1 MNHDADSSDIGDVPS
16 DRATIQLWRA
26 PNRMWPVFPTLVLI
40 QAASRLGGD
49 RAKRQKSAIG
59 EGGVVTVFLDG
70 SKVGTISPRQ
80 TQRYPVPAGEHSLSL
95 HFLGDLRRSRKLG
108 VSVAEGDRKQLVCWL
123 NAIGWPTVRPATSKE
138 ATYFQ
143 Q

>member
-40 QAASRLGGD
+40 RAASRLGGD

-70 SKVGTISPRQ
+70 SKVGTISPQADPEVSGSSRG
-80 TQRYPVPAGEHSLSL
+80 TFAESPFS
-95 HFLGDLRRSRKLG
+95 RRLATIAETWSFCSRG
-108 VSVAEGDRKQLVCWL
+108 R
-123 NAIGWPTVRPATSKE
+123 
-138 ATYFQ
+138 
-143 Q
+143 